1 MKAETQMKCRE
12 WISLF
17 GKNKLQSLQD
27 RCATLFNI
35 SLGLVS
41 LDDEPITVW
50 SNSLLAC
57 DEIESGNTE
66 SCMRERQSI
75 LKYVCE
81 KRKSVKSTCYMGIV
95 NFACP
100 VIYCGDLVAICL
112 GGGIAVDN
120 GSGAEQGILRGVP
133 KIAQEK
139 LDEIINLIDSVV
151 NILSPAENVEE
162 KENGGRQEKSPE
174 NDFLLLKNKL
184 TMRELEVVRLINY
197 GLSNKE
203 ISMKLN
209 ISEKTV
215 KTHIS
220 NILRK
225 LKLKDRLEVILYCK
239 NCIN

>member
-1 MKAETQMKCRE
+1 MIGEAPMKAETQMRCRE

-17 GKNKLQSLQD
+17 GKNKLQLLQD
-27 RCATLFNI
+27 SCATLFNI
-35 SLGLVS
+35 SLGFVS
-41 LDDEPITVW
+41 LDGEPITVW
-50 SNSLLAC
+50 SNSLLVC
-57 DEIESGNTE
+57 EKIESGNTE
-66 SCMRERQSI
+66 SCMRERQRI

-81 KRKSVKSTCYMGIV
+81 KHKSVKSTCYMGIV

-100 VIYCGDLVAICL
+100 VLYCGELVAVCL
-112 GGGIAVDN
+112 GGGIAVDD
-120 GSGAEQGILRGVP
+120 GPGREQSMLRDIP
-133 KIAQEK
+133 KIAKEK
-139 LDEIINLIDSVV
+139 LDEIINLI
-151 NILSPAENVEE
+151 ENVEE
-162 KENGGRQEKSPE
+162 KENGGQQEKSPA
-174 NDFLLLKNKL
+174 NDLLLLKNKL

-215 KTHIS
+215 KTHMS

-239 NCIN
+239 NCIS